1 MQPHFLSTLSEVTL
15 VYGQNQ
21 RKSFPGDNLIRH
33 QDIQVELTEQDG
45 ALEIAVSADG
55 TPLRFLALRWQ
66 CELPM
71 GACFLGD
78 AWERSYGEL
87 QWRTMAPARLMPW
100 YFLLQSDDT
109 LVGYGVMVRPAAF
122 AQWRVEPTGV
132 TLLLDLRNGRD
143 GVRLGGRRL
152 AVATV
157 VTQGY
162 SLEKCSAFTAAQDF
176 CHRMCLDPLLPEGP
190 VIGANN
196 WYYAYGNIT
205 HDSVLGDSRYL
216 MKMAE
221 GLSVHPYM
229 VIDEGWQVKHWQD
242 GDYNGGPWDCGNQ
255 HFPDLPGLAAEM
267 NALGVRPGIWFR
279 PLLNNS
285 PAIPQEWHLPIRDTD
300 SQTCGY
306 RSTLDPSRPEVL
318 EWIKEDVRRLV
329 NWGFQLI
336 KHDFTTFDLF
346 GRWGFQMNTWPLD
359 NQHSGFADQNRTA
372 AEIVMGLYHAIR
384 EAAGNTL
391 ILGCNTFG
399 HLAAGLT
406 HISRTGD
413 DTSGY
418 SFDRTCRMGVN
429 TLAFRLCQ
437 HQAFFA
443 VDADCV
449 GVVGNDHAIPWEA
462 NRQWTQLLAASGT
475 AFFTSVRP
483 EALAPTQLDEM
494 RQLYRLAASNFT
506 SVEPIDWLSNN
517 LPAHWRLNGQETA
530 FDWFQNSLEQSDL
543 FA

>member
-1 MQPHFLSTLSEVTL
+1 MQIHFLSTPSEVTL

-21 RKSFPGDNLIRH
+21 RKCFPGDNFIRH
-33 QDIQVELTEQDG
+33 QDIQVELTEQNG
-45 ALEIAVSADG
+45 ALEIAVTAEQ
-55 TPLRFLALRWQ
+55 TPLCFLALRWQ
-66 CELPM
+66 CAIPAD
-71 GACFLGD
+71 ACFLGD

-100 YFLLQSDDT
+100 YFLMQSNDT
-109 LVGYGVMVRPAAF
+109 LVGCGVMVRPAAF

-162 SLEKCSAFTAAQDF
+162 SLEKWTAFSAAKDF
-176 CHRMCLDPLLPEGP
+176 CHRMCRDPLLPKAP

-205 HDSVLGDSRYL
+205 HDSVLEDSRYL
-216 MKMAE
+216 MKMTD
-221 GLSVHPYM
+221 GLSVQPYM
-229 VIDEGWQVKHWQD
+229 VIDDGWQAQHWQN
-242 GDYNGGPWDCGNQ
+242 GDYNGGPWDRGNQ

-267 NALGVRPGIWFR
+267 SALGVRPGIWFR

-285 PAIPQEWHLPIRDTD
+285 PAIPQEWHLPIRNAGG
-300 SQTCGY
+300 QLCGY
-306 RSTLDPSRPEVL
+306 RTALDPSRSEVL
-318 EWIKEDVRRLV
+318 EWIKEDIRRLV
-329 NWGFQLI
+329 KWGFQLI
-336 KHDFTTFDLF
+336 KHDFTTYDIF

-359 NQHSGFADQNRTA
+359 AAHSGFEDQTRTA
-372 AEIVMGLYHAIR
+372 AEIVLGLYHAIR
-384 EAAGNTL
+384 EAAGNAL
-391 ILGCNTFG
+391 ILGCNTIG
-399 HLAAGLT
+399 HLAAGLI

-418 SFDRTCRMGVN
+418 SFDRTSRMGVN

-437 HQAFFA
+437 HHAFFA

-449 GVVGNDHAIPWEA
+449 GVLGNEHAIPWEA

-475 AFFTSVRP
+475 TFFTAVRP
-483 EALAPTQLDEM
+483 EALSPTQLDEM
-494 RQLYRLAASNFT
+494 RQLYRLAASGST
-506 SVEPIDWLSNN
+506 TAEPIDWLSNN

-530 FDWFQNSLEQSDL
+530 FDWFQNSLEQSDV